1 MRAITHILLIDMCG
15 VMPMSKPRR
24 TPGTRNIVG
33 TNVTWLRI
41 QKGLKQKELAARLQS
56 MGMDIC
62 ESALS
67 RLECQQRLVQD
78 YELIILAEALDP
90 SVEKLL
96 EQDDKEMDPSG

>member
-1 MRAITHILLIDMCG
+1 MYG
-15 VMPMSKPRR
+15 VMMMSKPRS

-33 TNVTWLRI
+33 ANVTWLRI

-62 ESALS
+62 ESGLS

-78 YELIILAEALDP
+78 YELLIMAEALDT

-96 EQDDKEMDPSG
+96 EQDDEDKDPSV